1 MTSIIIIND
10 SNIKQLVEMYHLKT
24 KIDNLVLPLE
34 KIGDWDVS
42 RVTNMSNLFYGMNDF
57 NEPLNNWKVSK
68 VNNMRNMFALCS
80 EFNQP
85 LSDWDVS
92 NVENMASMFSKCEKF
107 NQDLSKWNVSKVSNM
122 SFMFSSC
129 KNFNQDLSK
138 WNVSEVKDMSYM
150 FYKCTNF
157 SKPLNWEINKNT
169 DVNSMLDFTKIGK
182 RNDSEIVLKKDSS
195 VLPKIINL
203 KDKTDDIKTF
213 IYFNPNSQEKY
224 EDEKDLLT
232 KSNNIFLSFKEND
245 KLIIYPTLDDKTPE
259 LYLSFYNEIK
269 NIILQEIKS
278 SDNLLCEGLIISN
291 IEDELK
297 IIDAIIVISDSL
309 PNILSFALI
318 KFKISTTGRR
328 IFFVEILCS
337 HKYTRYAG
345 KYLIQ
350 EIDKI
355 SKICNFDTVELLSVP
370 SAVNFYN
377 KYGFTNKDPKNKN
390 YLIKKI
396 KRTPLPE
403 PEDDY
408 LTKKNP
414 KIKGGNKIKKFKKTK
429 RKILKKRN

>member
-1 MTSIIIIND
+1 MFSI
-10 SNIKQLVEMYHLKT
+10 
-24 KIDNLVLPLE
+24 
-34 KIGDWDVS
+34 
-42 RVTNMSNLFYGMNDF
+42 
-57 NEPLNNWKVSK
+57 
-68 VNNMRNMFALCS
+68 CS

-92 NVENMASMFSKCEKF
+92 NVKNMASMFSKCEKF
-107 NQDLSKWNVSKVSNM
+107 NQDLSEWNVSKVKNM

-129 KNFNQDLSK
+129 KKFNQDLSK
-138 WNVSEVKDMSYM
+138 WNVSEVKDMSFM
-150 FYKCTNF
+150 FYNCTNF
-157 SKPLNWEINKNT
+157 SKPLNWKLNKDTNV
-169 DVNSMLDFTKIGK
+169 DSMLMSTKIGK

-203 KDKTDDIKTF
+203 KDTTDDIKTF
-213 IYFNPNSQEKY
+213 IYFNPDSKENEYEKV
-224 EDEKDLLT
+224 LLT

-259 LYLSFYNEIK
+259 LYLSIYNEVK
-269 NIILQEIKS
+269 NRILQEINS

-291 IEDELK
+291 IEDEIK
-297 IIDAIIVISDSL
+297 IIDAIIVISNSL
-309 PNILSFALI
+309 QNILSFALI
-318 KFKISTTGRR
+318 KFKFSTTGRR

-370 SAVNFYN
+370 SAVEFY
-377 KYGFTNKDPKNKN
+377 KKCGFTNEDPENKN

-396 KRTPLPE
+396 KRSPLS
-403 PEDDY
+403 ED

-429 RKILKKRN
+429 RKILKKKKLNKRYIISK